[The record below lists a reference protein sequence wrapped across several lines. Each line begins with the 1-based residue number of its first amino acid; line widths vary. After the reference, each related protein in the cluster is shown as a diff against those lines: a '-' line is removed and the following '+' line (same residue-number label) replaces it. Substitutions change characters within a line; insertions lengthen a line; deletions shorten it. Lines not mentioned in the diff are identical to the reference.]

1 VQHYE
6 PPVLT
11 PEQIA
16 ANMTV
21 PPPPK
26 PTCLSAALFDEAV
39 TVQQTALWH
48 ETGISVRNVLFT
60 TDDEDEEF
68 LHELEFVFGWRRVK
82 EDISLR
88 IRREWGDWSVTSPLS
103 HAARM
108 LTRGLR
114 LQVPNSDRQR
124 PPLDGQGFCRDA
136 ALYDVDPLCPS
147 RRGLE

>member
-1 VQHYE
+1 MVSFALLISISSGRVRVTDESSVTVTGDFLGFCPNVQNYS

-26 PTCLSAALFDEAV
+26 PTCLSARLFDEAV
-39 TVQQTALWH
+39 TSQQTALWH
-48 ETGISVRNVLFT
+48 ETGTSVRNVLFT

-82 EDISLR
+82 EETSLR
-88 IRREWGDWSVTSPLS
+88 IRREWGDWLVVPPRFPPVL
-103 HAARM
+103 
-108 LTRGLR
+108 RGH
-114 LQVPNSDRQR
+114 
-124 PPLDGQGFCRDA
+124 
-136 ALYDVDPLCPS
+136 
-147 RRGLE
+147 